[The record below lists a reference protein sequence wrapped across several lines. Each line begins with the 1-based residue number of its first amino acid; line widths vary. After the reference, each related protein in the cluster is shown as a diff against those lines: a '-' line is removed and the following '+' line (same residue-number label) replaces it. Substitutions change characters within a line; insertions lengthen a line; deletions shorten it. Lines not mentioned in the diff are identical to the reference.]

1 MSDFY
6 DDEDDASTRQ
16 QKAHIGQ
23 IMRYLW
29 RHWSSQPLKFAA
41 VVILM
46 MASTACELLLPAL
59 SGQIVEALTAGP
71 EAADRAF
78 ELFWLFAAIAAGMFV
93 LRNILVRVWNLFA
106 AR

>member
-78 ELFWLFAAIAAGMFV
+78 
-93 LRNILVRVWNLFA
+93 
-106 AR
+106 